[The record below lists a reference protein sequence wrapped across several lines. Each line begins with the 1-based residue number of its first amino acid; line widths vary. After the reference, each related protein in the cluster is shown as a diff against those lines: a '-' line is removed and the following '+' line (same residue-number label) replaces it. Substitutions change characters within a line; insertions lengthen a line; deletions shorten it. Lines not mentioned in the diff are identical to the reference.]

1 MNITPFPTLSPAT
14 IDAINVIGQWL
25 AQDDFSGE
33 VPYQA
38 DCVILAGNAVMPTI
52 DAACKIA
59 RDQQIPL
66 LISGGIGH
74 STTFLYSAIAQHPHY
89 NTIRTTGRAEATILA
104 DIAHQLR
111 TPLTSL
117 SLILSLLENAED
129 QKEQRWL
136 LWEGEKLFSQ
146 VDWLLTSLL
155 KLSRLD
161 AGIVDFKTED
171 IQVEKLLES
180 ALQPLLIPMELHH
193 ITLIKSILGNIQIS
207 GDIGWLSEAV
217 RNILKNCMESAGD
230 GGRIEICCR
239 DTPLYTEIMIHD
251 SGAGFGAGEPHHIF
265 DRFYRGKKENASG
278 YGIGLAL
285 SKTIVV
291 RQGGTLTAK
300 NHPEGGAVFTVRF
313 PKG

>member
-104 DIAHQLR
+104 DIAHQFWHIPHEKIWIEDQSTNCGENARFSIALLNQAVERVHTAIVVQDPTMQRR
-111 TPLTSL
+111 TMATFARASQQCTNAPHWFSWPGFTPRLINTPDGLAFQPRVRGLWPVERYL
-117 SLILSLLENAED
+117 SLVM
-129 QKEQRWL
+129 
-136 LWEGEKLFSQ
+136 GE
-146 VDWLLTSLL
+146 VP
-155 KLSRLD
+155 RLRDD
-161 AGIVDFKTED
+161 A
-171 IQVEKLLES
+171 
-180 ALQPLLIPMELHH
+180 
-193 ITLIKSILGNIQIS
+193 N
-207 GDIGWLSEAV
+207 
-217 RNILKNCMESAGD
+217 
-230 GGRIEICCR
+230 
-239 DTPLYTEIMIHD
+239 
-251 SGAGFGAGEPHHIF
+251 
-265 DRFYRGKKENASG
+265 G
-278 YGIGLAL
+278 YGPNGRDYLAHIEFPPEIEQAWQTLQADSQLTDAL
-285 SKTIVV
+285 SQ
-291 RQGGTLTAK
+291 RAL
-300 NHPEGGAVFTVRF
+300 
-313 PKG
+313 

>member
-104 DIAHQLR
+104 DIAHQSGTFRMKKSGLK
-111 TPLTSL
+111 TSQQTAVKTHAL
-117 SLILSLLENAED
+117 A
-129 QKEQRWL
+129 
-136 LWEGEKLFSQ
+136 
-146 VDWLLTSLL
+146 
-155 KLSRLD
+155 SR
-161 AGIVDFKTED
+161 
-171 IQVEKLLES
+171 
-180 ALQPLLIPMELHH
+180 
-193 ITLIKSILGNIQIS
+193 
-207 GDIGWLSEAV
+207 
-217 RNILKNCMESAGD
+217 
-230 GGRIEICCR
+230 
-239 DTPLYTEIMIHD
+239 Y
-251 SGAGFGAGEPHHIF
+251 
-265 DRFYRGKKENASG
+265 
-278 YGIGLAL
+278 
-285 SKTIVV
+285 
-291 RQGGTLTAK
+291 
-300 NHPEGGAVFTVRF
+300 
-313 PKG
+313 